1 MMIEK
6 ELVGLWNEKRSQLI
20 KAQLHSV
27 IALAVLAFLTLTGD
41 LGAATTGEQLFAAL
55 FLVTVGALGNLTQFA
70 IIRESYGVVAELSKM
85 KDLGAIATTIAK
97 SGRYLSMTMSVM
109 VLFSVALLGGFALV
123 VF

>member
-1 MMIEK
+1 MMNEK

-27 IALAVLAFLTLTGD
+27 VALAVLTFLALTGD
-41 LGAATTGEQLFAAL
+41 LASANTSEQLFAAL

-70 IIRESYGVVAELSKM
+70 IIRESYGGVAELSKM
-85 KDLGAIATTIAK
+85 KDLGAIAISIAK

-109 VLFSVALLGGFALV
+109 ALFSVALLGGFALV

>member
-1 MMIEK
+1 MNEK

-27 IALAVLAFLTLTGD
+27 VALAVLTFLALTGD
-41 LGAATTGEQLFAAL
+41 LASATTGEQLFAAL

-85 KDLGAIATTIAK
+85 EDLGAIATSIAK